1 MTVRE
6 LIGHLK
12 PYEGEGIRQVLA
24 ETGENITGI
33 CLPGENVVGIYP
45 AGTYAVLITSE
56 TGDSLPVDGLITQ
69 LERLHQKDQEKKAVT
84 DSMEEICGVEY
95 ACTAGPVLYLK
106 YHT

>member
-12 PYEGEGIRQVLA
+12 PYAGKGIRQVLA

-33 CLPGENVVGIYP
+33 YLPGENVMVIPPYN
-45 AGTYAVLITSE
+45 TYAVLITSE
-56 TGDSLPVDGLITQ
+56 TGDSLSVDRLITG
-69 LERLHQKDQEKKAVT
+69 LERLNQKDQEKKAVT

-95 ACTAGPVLYLK
+95 VCIAYPVLYLK